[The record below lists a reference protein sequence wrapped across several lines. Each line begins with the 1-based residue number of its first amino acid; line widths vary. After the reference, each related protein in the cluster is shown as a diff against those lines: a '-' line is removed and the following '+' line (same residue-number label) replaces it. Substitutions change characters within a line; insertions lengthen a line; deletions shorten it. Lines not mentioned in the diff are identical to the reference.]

1 MASIDTIL
9 RDSLNTEVMDD
20 LGKFIHKVIQ
30 QGHYNNG
37 LIEDYTWDEPALAP
51 NVAYFNPQLTLE
63 AGAQRIANYIVCS
76 DISLEEKI
84 CNTIVKH
91 FYGPTE
97 IHQILTGE
105 NDPAKAL
112 VDFARLNE
120 DEEYARRINYNLE
133 LAASMGIPVYD
144 TTAVRTSLWGAAN
157 TYVTE
162 KRRLDERN
170 KDRVNMLLWIG
181 SFLHNGLID
190 QIKEATSL
198 KESFKAFTSLGGIGN
213 YYGYHSSITNSIN
226 PDVRFSHDDRFS
238 VAGPGARATLTQL
251 FGKVKVKHDDQVV
264 WFRENYEEFIGKV
277 TVDPR
282 AHNLNA
288 RDGFCFAESQDGL
301 KTSGT
306 EVALCQYGV
315 YTRLREKTHLIGRR
329 QIPQFDDFDTETF
342 FEKCDSWR
350 SGTRVFTSVA

>member
-9 RDSLNTEVMDD
+9 RDSMDQEVMRD
-20 LGKFIHKVIQ
+20 LGVFIHKVIR

-37 LIEDYTWDEPALAP
+37 LIDDYTWDEPALAP

-76 DISLEEKI
+76 DISVEEKI

-105 NDPAKAL
+105 RDPKRAL

-120 DEEYARRINYNLE
+120 DREYAERINFNLN

-157 TYVTE
+157 SYVTE
-162 KRRLDERN
+162 RRGLSERN
-170 KDRVNMLLWIG
+170 KDRVNLLLWIG
-181 SFLHNGLID
+181 SFLHNGLVER
-190 QIKEATSL
+190 IKHAASL
-198 KESFKAFTSLGGIGN
+198 GESFKAFTSIPGIGN

-226 PDVRFSHDDRFS
+226 PDVRFSHDDRFA
-238 VAGPGARATLTQL
+238 VAGPGARATLTRL

-277 TVDPR
+277 SVDPR
-282 AHNLNA
+282 AHNLEA
-288 RDGFCFAESQDGL
+288 REGFCFADPQDGL

-306 EVALCQYGV
+306 EVALCQFSV
-315 YTRLREKTHLIGRR
+315 YSRLREKTHLIGRR
-329 QIPQFDDFDTETF
+329 QIPKFDDFDTEAF
-342 FEKCDSWR
+342 FDGCEEGLQAKRC
-350 SGTRVFTSVA
+350 VLL